1 MQSRKALR
9 WLALVVAVGFAGIGV
24 AALAQEA
31 SKQELAARGKVVYRV
46 YCSNCHGASAKG
58 DGPLTKILKSKPADL
73 TTIVERNKGT
83 FPAEAVL
90 QRIDGRTAVPAHGSG
105 DMPVW
110 GLSFQNPEKLGD
122 QEPDVQAKLAQLVA
136 FLESIQAPAK
146 P

>member
-1 MQSRKALR
+1 MLFR
-9 WLALVVAVGFAGIGV
+9 
-24 AALAQEA
+24 
-31 SKQELAARGKVVYRV
+31 
-46 YCSNCHGASAKG
+46 
-58 DGPLTKILKSKPADL
+58 
-73 TTIVERNKGT
+73 
-83 FPAEAVL
+83 
-90 QRIDGRTAVPAHGSG
+90 SG